1 MAIGDV
7 CSRGLTIRTQSEEFQ
22 PVRHVGEVVFQSD
35 ALLEY
40 FGKAFTDFRHGDA
53 FAANKVMVMAILI
66 LLEQFKAR
74 GDGAKIEAYHHRHF
88 SSKRSDQ

>member
-7 CSRGLTIRTQSEEFQ
+7 CSGGLTIRTQSEEFQ
-22 PVRHVGEVVFQSD
+22 PVRHVGEVVVQSD

-53 FAANKVMVMAILI
+53 FAANKVMMMATFILP
-66 LLEQFKAR
+66 EQSKAR
-74 GDGAKIEAYHHRHF
+74 GAVATIEALHHQHF
-88 SSKRSDQ
+88 FEQT